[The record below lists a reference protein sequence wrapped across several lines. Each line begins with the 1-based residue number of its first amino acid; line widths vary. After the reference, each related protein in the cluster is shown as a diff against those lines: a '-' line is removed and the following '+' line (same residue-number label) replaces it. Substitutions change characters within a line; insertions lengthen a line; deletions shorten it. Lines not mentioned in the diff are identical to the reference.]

1 MIPIVVIGASA
12 GGLEPL
18 LRIIAAVPVPCAAA
32 FFIVRHIGCR
42 PSMLPGLLGGAGRLP
57 ASFALDGAP
66 IEAGQI
72 YVAPPD
78 HHMVLETFRIR
89 LSRKQ
94 ALHFTRPAVDPLFVS
109 AAEAHG
115 QRVIGIILSGGG
127 SDGAIGLRAIKQH
140 GGTTIVQH
148 PEDAAMPWMPRAALA
163 TARPDACLRTEEI
176 VKFIG
181 SFFSDMSSR
190 NLFRLLP
197 GLPPLSF
204 PFGDRGAKPH
214 QHDFELTHWAPLL
227 DQLGFQVTDRAP
239 WS

>member
-32 FFIVRHIGCR
+32 FFIVQHIGCR
-42 PSMLPGLLGGAGRLP
+42 PSILPDLLGGAGRLP
-57 ASFALDGAP
+57 TSFARDGAS
-66 IEAGQI
+66 IEAGHI
-72 YVAPPD
+72 YVAPAD
-78 HHMVLETFRIR
+78 HHMVLETARIR
-89 LSRKQ
+89 LSREQ
-94 ALHFTRPAVDPLFVS
+94 PLHYTRPAADPLFVS

-115 QRVIGIILSGGG
+115 QQVIGIVLSGGG

-176 VKFIG
+176 VQFIS
-181 SFFSDMSSR
+181 SFFHQAVEP
-190 NLFRLLP
+190 LP
-197 GLPPLSF
+197 RACRRGLPV
-204 PFGDRGAKPH
+204 RG
-214 QHDFELTHWAPLL
+214 
-227 DQLGFQVTDRAP
+227 
-239 WS
+239 